1 MSGISDLL
9 RLSDAFATTF
19 EIFGADLMWLRVVV
33 VAAAESEWDVG
44 GRNVGAR
51 RSALYA
57 SAKGDV
63 TA

>member
-1 MSGISDLL
+1 
-9 RLSDAFATTF
+9 
-19 EIFGADLMWLRVVV
+19 MWLRVVV

>member
-1 MSGISDLL
+1 MVVAVAAVAGGSWWWW
-9 RLSDAFATTF
+9 RCR
-19 EIFGADLMWLRVVV
+19 LRVVV

-51 RSALYA
+51 RSVLYA